1 MTKASVVTFQGDLVA
16 HQAGT
21 RIGILGGG
29 QLARMLALACHEM
42 GLIPV
47 IFTDRETDSAAQ
59 VAQHTRLGTVRDT
72 KAFREFLESVDV
84 VTFES
89 EFIDIPTD
97 GAHAF
102 VKEHESKFFPG
113 LALMAELQDRRSQKL
128 LLREYKIPTAPFR
141 VVEDFDELLGAIHDI
156 GFPCVLKKARGGYD
170 GFGTFVLKNQDALVD
185 FTSKQKWPGPC
196 ILEAFIPFKRE
207 LAVLF
212 VRSASGA
219 FTQFPLVQSHQE
231 DNRCDWVLGPMKSQ
245 HLKKL
250 HAVFK
255 KMMSATGYVGLL
267 AVELFETPKGLFV
280 NELAP
285 RVHNTGH
292 YSQDALSESQFHLH
306 VRAGLGQKIVEPVP
320 RAPAF
325 VMANLVGASENAFSF
340 PEDLEGRLHWYGKHN
355 NRPGRKMGHVNYV
368 GKNGAGLL
376 KLALKERKGI
386 RK

>member
-1 MTKASVVTFQGDLVA
+1 MA

-21 RIGILGGG
+21 RIGIIGGG

-47 IFTDRETDSAAQ
+47 VLTENATDSAAQ
-59 VAQHTRLGTVRDT
+59 VAPRSRLGTVRDP
-72 KAFREFLESVDV
+72 KAFREFLENVDV

-89 EFIDIPTD
+89 EFIDIPTE
-97 GAHAF
+97 GTYAF
-102 VKEHESKFFPG
+102 VREHAAKFFPA
-113 LALMAELQDRRSQKL
+113 LPLMAELQDRRSQKL
-128 LLREYKIPTAPFR
+128 LLTEYKIPTAPFR
-141 VVEDFDELLGAIHDI
+141 VVEDLDELLGAIHDI

-185 FTSKQKWPGPC
+185 FTAGQKWPGPC
-196 ILEAFIPFKRE
+196 ILEAFVPFRRE

-212 VRSASGA
+212 ARSASGA
-219 FTQFPLVQSHQE
+219 FIQFPLVQSHQE
-231 DNRCDWVLGPMKSQ
+231 DHRCDWVLGPMKSP

-250 HAVFK
+250 HAAFRR
-255 KMMSATGYVGLL
+255 MMTSTGYVGLL

-306 VRAGLGQKIVEPVP
+306 LRSGLGQKIVAPAP

-325 VMANLVGASENAFSF
+325 VMANLVGASERAFAF
-340 PEDLEGRLHWYGKHN
+340 PEDLEGRLHWYGKQH

-368 GKNGAGLL
+368 GKNGAALL